1 MNISEIVEEVIN
13 TEIEGI
19 LQFQK
24 QITADFEKAIQL
36 IYNCKG
42 KLVIT
47 GMGKS
52 GLIGKKIAATLS
64 STGTPSIFL
73 HPAEAIHGDL
83 GIIAKNDV
91 VLGISYSGETDEI
104 LKLIP
109 SFRKMGV
116 PFISMTGDVKSSL
129 AINSDCVIN
138 IKVDKEACALKLAP
152 TTSTTVTLVAGDAI
166 SVALMKLKEFKE
178 LDFAI
183 YHPGGSLGRK
193 LLCKVEDEMQ
203 KDKLPTNSETDSVRD
218 VIMKI
223 SEGMLGL
230 TVIIDSERK
239 VKGIITD
246 GDLRKA
252 LYNNQTSFFDLTA
265 KDIMIVYPV
274 TVNQDL
280 LISDAEQLMMQKGI
294 NSLLVCNSE
303 AKFVGVI
310 NQRAI
315 KYS

>member
-1 MNISEIVEEVIN
+1 MNIAEIVDEVIN

-42 KLVIT
+42 KLVVT

-73 HPAEAIHGDL
+73 HPGEAIHGDL

-116 PFISMTGDVKSSL
+116 PFISMTGDIKSSL

-203 KDKLPTNSETDSVRD
+203 KDNLPTNSETDSVRD

-230 TVIIDSERK
+230 TVIVDSERK

-252 LYNNQTSFFDLTA
+252 LYKNENTFFDLTA
-265 KDIMIVYPV
+265 QDIMIVNPV
-274 TVNQDL
+274 TVNKDL
-280 LISDAEQLMMQKGI
+280 LISDAEQLMMQKKI

-303 AKFVGVI
+303 VQIVGVI
-310 NQRAI
+310 NQRTI